1 MGQAVKPADCGESE
15 VVLQAAKAR
24 RVKLGGRPENLK
36 NVKAGQD
43 AGHAKRTEIANARA
57 PDLRGTIEAIWAS
70 VVTSATG
77 IA

>member
-1 MGQAVKPADCGESE
+1 
-15 VVLQAAKAR
+15 
-24 RVKLGGRPENLK
+24 
-36 NVKAGQD
+36 VKAAQD

-57 PDLRGTIEAIWAS
+57 ADLKDTIEAIRAS